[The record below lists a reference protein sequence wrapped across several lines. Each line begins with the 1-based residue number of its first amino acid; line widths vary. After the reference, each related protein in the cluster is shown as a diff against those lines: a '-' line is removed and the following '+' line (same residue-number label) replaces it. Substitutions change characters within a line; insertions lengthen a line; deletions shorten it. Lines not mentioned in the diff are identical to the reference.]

1 MLRQLLVFSTSGM
14 KFYSKVFIGDEKKQ
28 LSGLITAM
36 LDFCEK
42 KTGLPMSYVEMA
54 KIGVA
59 IARDN
64 NRRLICCLI
73 IDKQD
78 GREFGRLIAQMMLDE
93 FSRMYPAARPSDD
106 FSAFNTKI
114 SEVIW
119 ASIHPILDSLIDQ
132 HKGVQLALLTSGD
145 SIKHATHQIDKLG
158 LLANLQALLRVATNI
173 MASQNDL
180 PLSMEIKG
188 LKNRVIISR
197 IERTTFIVACRN
209 SIDERDTNLKV
220 EATAQLLKTVLVIGS
235 NIQDVWKIR

>member
-1 MLRQLLVFSTSGM
+1 MNR
-14 KFYSKVFIGDEKKQ
+14 
-28 LSGLITAM
+28 
-36 LDFCEK
+36 
-42 KTGLPMSYVEMA
+42 
-54 KIGVA
+54 IGVA
-59 IARDN
+59 IAKDAGRK
-64 NRRLICCLI
+64 LICCLI

-93 FSRMYPAARPSDD
+93 FVKMYPSARHTDD
-106 FSAFNTKI
+106 FSGFNTKI

-119 ASIHPILDSLIDQ
+119 SSIHPILDNLIEK
-132 HKGVQLALLTSGD
+132 HRGVQLALLIVGD

-188 LKNRVIISR
+188 HRNRVIISR

-209 SIDERDTNLKV
+209 SIDERLTNVQV
-220 EATAQLLKTVLVIGS
+220 EETAQLIRTVLVIGS
-235 NIQDVWKIR
+235 NIKDVWKIR